1 MISEKSRVQAV
12 AAKISAAR
20 ELARRLAEEKQAA
33 VAAAKAD
40 ADSDR
45 LKRSTEEAA
54 AQAAAQVCMVDM
66 QQGCSQLILSGGF
79 GTAYT
84 SGFVAAAAALQSVH
98 WTLQCLA
105 VKQLTDQGR
114 AATCIAESLLMTLL
128 AHVPHI

>member
-45 LKRSTEEAA
+45 MKRSTEEAA
-54 AQAAAQVCMVDM
+54 AQAAAQVRKRGFDLCYLLV
-66 QQGCSQLILSGGF
+66 CCWLSVQPGQVPARAGV
-79 GTAYT
+79 A
-84 SGFVAAAAALQSVH
+84 FVA
-98 WTLQCLA
+98 
-105 VKQLTDQGR
+105 
-114 AATCIAESLLMTLL
+114 
-128 AHVPHI
+128 